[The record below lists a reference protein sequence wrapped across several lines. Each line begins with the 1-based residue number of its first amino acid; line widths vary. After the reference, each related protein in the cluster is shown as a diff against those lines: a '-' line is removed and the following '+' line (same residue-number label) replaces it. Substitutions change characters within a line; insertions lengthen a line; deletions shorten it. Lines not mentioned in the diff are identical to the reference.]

1 VQKLLFNFNKED
13 LNRIDLLSGTKYS
26 LIKWVGGK
34 KKLLKPIVGLISKCY
49 FDGITYYEPFLG
61 SGAVVFSCNFS
72 KIVIGDKNR
81 KLINFYE
88 SVRERPQE
96 LLESIVVLC
105 NQFNG
110 STNKLDFFKEIK
122 VQFNLST
129 TEIIK
134 QSSMFW
140 FLNKAGFNGM
150 YRENG
155 SGEYNIPFAK
165 IETINKPDLEDF
177 LHISNI
183 LKLKGCTLKCGDYQ
197 LTCSDVKA
205 KDIVYLDPPYIPTSL
220 TAGFTSYTNDDFVL
234 KDHIVLRSFIKKISS
249 EGVCVILSN
258 SNAEKTIEIYGNMKG
273 FKIIEVNVTRL
284 ISGKSKGRGKT
295 KELIIHNIA

>member
-1 VQKLLFNFNKED
+1 MRNLLFDKADFGSRN
-13 LNRIDLLSGTKYS
+13 LLSGTKYS

-34 KKLLKPIVGLISKCY
+34 KKLLRPIVDLIKKCY
-49 FDGITYYEPFLG
+49 SKDIVYYEPFLG

-72 KIVIGDKNR
+72 KMVIGDKNR

-88 SVRERPQE
+88 SVKERPQE
-96 LLESIVVLC
+96 LLENIIVLC
-105 NQFNG
+105 NQFNN
-110 STNKLDFFKEIK
+110 SINKLDFFKGIK

-155 SGEYNIPFAK
+155 SGEYNIPFSK
-165 IETINKPDLEDF
+165 TKFIQRPDFEDF
-177 LHISNI
+177 LHVSSI
-183 LKLKGCTLKCGDYQ
+183 LKSKECILKCGDYQ
-197 LTCSDVKA
+197 LTCSDIKA
-205 KDIVYLDPPYIPTSL
+205 KDIVYLDPPYIPTSV

-234 KDHIVLRSFIKKISS
+234 KDHIVLKNFIEKISS
-249 EGVCVILSN
+249 EGAYVILSN
-258 SNAEKTIEIYGNMKG
+258 SNAEKTIEIYGNMQG
-273 FKIIEVNVTRL
+273 FKIMEVDVTRL

-295 KELIIHNIA
+295 KKLIIHNIS